1 MGNSKIEW
9 TDKVWNPV
17 TGCNK
22 ISPGCDN
29 CYAYSMSKRFC
40 KEWGLSA
47 DDPFKVT
54 LHPERLEQPL
64 RWTKP
69 SKIFVCSMADLF
81 HDDVPTDFIY
91 EVFDRIAAC
100 AYKNLGHIFMIL
112 TKRPERMA
120 EIFNY
125 YSFKENVCWWQDE
138 DEVVTELPWPLP
150 NVWLG
155 VTAENQEQANK
166 RIPVLLQIPAAV
178 RFVSAEPILGPVD
191 LNQLLVPEDIR
202 QLHFSALQEQ
212 HDDCYY
218 SSNNLLNWVI
228 CGGESGPG
236 ARPMHPN
243 WARSLRDQCEVAGV
257 PFFFKQWGEWLPAEC
272 RGNGETFYRNVSD
285 GKMSITYS
293 DWGKSRYHWWGGNFG
308 DGKPVS
314 FRIGK
319 KSTGSLL
326 DGQEWKQFPKVGA

>member
-17 TGCNK
+17 TGCSK

-54 LHPERLEQPL
+54 IHPDRLNQPIN
-64 RWTKP
+64 WKKP

-81 HDDVPTDFIY
+81 HDDVPTEFISD
-91 EVFDRIAAC
+91 VFRVMEQA
-100 AYKNLGHIFMIL
+100 KQHTFLIL
-112 TKRPERMA
+112 TKRPERMRQL
-120 EIFNY
+120 ING
-125 YSFKENVCWWQDE
+125 
-138 DEVVTELPWPLP
+138 VVTGWETEHRKHI
-150 NVWLG
+150 WLG

-178 RFVSAEPILGPVD
+178 RFVSVEPMLGTVD
-191 LNQLLVPEDIR
+191 INQYLPHNPRL
-202 QLHFSALQEQ
+202 FSERNGHKGFL
-212 HDDCYY
+212 D
-218 SSNNLLNWVI
+218 WVI

-236 ARPMHPN
+236 ARPMHPDWVRN
-243 WARSLRDQCEVAGV
+243 LRDQCQTAGV
-257 PFFFKQWGEWLPAEC
+257 PYFFKQWGEWLPAEC

-326 DGQEWKQFPKVGA
+326 DNQEWKQFPGVGA